1 MIYSGM
7 IAKVVPPQQMV
18 LWILRLGGG
27 PVRPGMEVS
36 VEADGQPGCRLAKR
50 TAADDPEPR
59 PPSGVSAKGW
69 QPTCGPASRRPLVC
83 IRCGGCS
90 TAVLPPRHWFA
101 WRPGR
106 GPDGRRA
113 IRPGREEPLPR
124 FAARFRCSVHDLH
137 APHNAPLDI
146 IIVLHNPFCPRSE
159 KKIFY
164 ICHFQVLKFQYE
176 LTQLLYDVL
185 FWPSQSLLRRR
196 ERSR

>member
-59 PPSGVSAKGW
+59 R
-69 QPTCGPASRRPLVC
+69 Q
-83 IRCGGCS
+83 
-90 TAVLPPRHWFA
+90 
-101 WRPGR
+101 
-106 GPDGRRA
+106 A
-113 IRPGREEPLPR
+113 IRPGREALPR
-124 FAARFRCSVHDLH
+124 FAARFRFSVHDLH

-146 IIVLHNPFCPRSE
+146 IIVLHSPFCPRSE
-159 KKIFY
+159 KKIVY
-164 ICHFQVLKFQYE
+164 ICHFQVLKFK
-176 LTQLLYDVL
+176 LISTH
-185 FWPSQSLLRRR
+185 
-196 ERSR
+196 